1 MEQLFIN
8 EISDK
13 KLFLNTSGAFLNSV
27 LAENNLKQFCQ
38 MSEFFQSEKFLMLV
52 NGFLGT
58 GKSSVV
64 DYFLRFLKTE
74 VITLKDVYKRQ
85 L

>member
-74 VITLKDVYKRQ
+74 VITL
-85 L
+85 